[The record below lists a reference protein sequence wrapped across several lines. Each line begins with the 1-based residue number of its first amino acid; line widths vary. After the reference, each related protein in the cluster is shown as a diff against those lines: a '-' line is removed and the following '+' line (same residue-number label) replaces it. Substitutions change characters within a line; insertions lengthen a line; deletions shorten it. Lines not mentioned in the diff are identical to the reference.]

1 MPSKLD
7 ESRKKGLA
15 VIVSEF
21 GMSAASGNG
30 GISTGS
36 TGKWLKRLN
45 KKNVSYF
52 CWSLSNK
59 KESCSL
65 LASKTRKTGNWKTK
79 DLSMAGKYIQS
90 KYRARKKALGKTV
103 NHQGRS
109 FLAQESQ
116 KTPPHWFTPYRWSFC
131 ICRAFQHDSVL
142 PPGYQPGAF
151 GYRWNQR
158 RKHPYYILR
167 KPAFQ

>member
-45 KKNVSYF
+45 KKMSAIFAGVSVIKRIL
-52 CWSLSNK
+52 LSAGIQNQEDRKLENK
-59 KESCSL
+59 
-65 LASKTRKTGNWKTK
+65 RF
-79 DLSMAGKYIQS
+79 
-90 KYRARKKALGKTV
+90 V
-103 NHQGRS
+103 
-109 FLAQESQ
+109 
-116 KTPPHWFTPYRWSFC
+116 
-131 ICRAFQHDSVL
+131 
-142 PPGYQPGAF
+142 
-151 GYRWNQR
+151 
-158 RKHPYYILR
+158 
-167 KPAFQ
+167 